1 MKFIDKLISGL
12 LRFLPCAFDSSDM
25 NRLHAGSVT
34 LWLYK
39 STDAI
44 GTIVASGYFSAYV
57 DELRENDMILVVG
70 SSGGTQTV
78 DLLVVTSAD
87 NATPVTVTNGT

>member
-1 MKFIDKLISGL
+1 MKNFFIKLA
-12 LRFLPCAFDSSDM
+12 LRFLPCAFDSANM
-25 NRLHAGSVT
+25 NRIQGGTTT

-39 STDAI
+39 STDAV
-44 GTIVASGYFSAYV
+44 GTVVGSGYFSAHV
-57 DELRENDMILVVG
+57 DELRENDIIIAVA

-78 DLLVVTSAD
+78 DVLVVTSAD